1 MTNKQFYQ
9 ETFSQVHSS
18 TELQWEEFAMKQKT
32 RKSLR
37 KLTVAAAVAAAL
49 TVVSVT
55 AVAADL
61 FGLRQLLLPGSAE
74 SISLAGYQASPE
86 SQALAE
92 WRAYLDSDGEQQD
105 TGALEGSGR
114 FSIYQVYT
122 PDMEEKLQ
130 EIAEEHDLTLHTQVV
145 REFEYPE
152 AFECLEDFLG
162 EHHRSYNPVMYE
174 DGTFL
179 FDGECDLEDGVTLP
193 YQMIRCVRGSFT
205 DGLLSVGNVEDYQE
219 QSYETACGQTVTLA
233 LGPEQALI
241 LADLEDCL
249 VTVRIPGGV
258 TEEQLRELADGLDF
272 TVLSPV
278 TAPDLS
284 GEPDSDEDPL
294 SLTAGLT
301 GREAMDFAR
310 ELLTLLEQNDRETVA
325 ELMAYPCQVTT
336 EEGTFPVSDSRE
348 FLACYDQA
356 VAPLTDTL
364 REALMSG
371 GIISH
376 SGMVGLGGGAVWFA
390 PTGDGEIR
398 VFTLQSED
406 GLGVRPASV
415 GITAGEP

>member
-49 TVVSVT
+49 AVVSVT

-86 SQALAE
+86 SQALAQ
-92 WRAYLDSDGEQQD
+92 WRAYLDSDAEQQD
-105 TGALEGSGR
+105 TGISEGPGR

-122 PDMEEKLQ
+122 LDMEEKLQ
-130 EIAEEHDLTLHTQVV
+130 EIAEEYDLTLHTQVV
-145 REFEYPE
+145 RQEQYPE
-152 AFECLEDFLG
+152 AFEDWEDFLG
-162 EHHRSYNPVMYE
+162 QQNQAYGGRMYE

-179 FDGECDLEDGVTLP
+179 FDGECGLEDGTTMS
-193 YQMIRCVRGSFT
+193 YEMIRCVRGSFT
-205 DGLLSVGNVEDYQE
+205 DGLLTVGDVEDYQE
-219 QSYETACGQTVTLA
+219 WSYETACDQTVTLA
-233 LGPEQALI
+233 LGPEQALV
-241 LADLEDCL
+241 LADLGDCL
-249 VTVRIPGGV
+249 VTVNVPGGI
-258 TEEQLRELADGLDF
+258 EKAALEELADSLDF
-272 TVLSPV
+272 SAMTPV
-278 TAPDLS
+278 TAPDFSSL
-284 GEPDSDEDPL
+284 PTDAEDPL
-294 SLTAGLT
+294 NTTAALDSQ
-301 GREAMDFAR
+301 AALDFAR
-310 ELLTLLEQNDRETVA
+310 ELLTLMEEDDRQAVA
-325 ELMAYPCQVTT
+325 ELLVYPCQVTT
-336 EEGTFPVSDSRE
+336 GEGTFSVSFAQE
-348 FLACYDQA
+348 LLQYYDDA
-356 VAPLTDTL
+356 VAPIEETL

-371 GIISH
+371 ETISH
-376 SGMVGLGGGAVWFA
+376 NGMVGLGGGAVWFA
-390 PTGDGEIR
+390 LTGDGEIR